1 MRLWRNWYTRSVEV
15 AVGFILW
22 KFKSSQPHQIN
33 MNKEVKLKDNK
44 FSPEKSVELITN
56 YLENYQSNKIFTYLD
71 DMHNADIADLLQNLD
86 PILRLS
92 LLNIISNK
100 FDPEILTYLNDSLRE
115 EIVETLDIKQ
125 LANNAKK
132 LDIDDAV
139 DLVED
144 LEKEDQ
150 NIFLQNLEEKDRT
163 LIEEGLNYPEDS
175 AGRLMQRQ
183 YVAIN
188 QSWNVGQAIDY
199 LRSNKKNLPE
209 DFYDIYLINDLNQVA
224 GIVPLGRLMGS
235 KRDISL
241 NNIIN
246 KELRLIDVETDQE
259 EVAYL
264 FSKYGLVSAPV
275 INKDKMVIGSITVD
289 DVVEVIEEEREED
302 ILKLGGVGHTDIY
315 DSIVNTTRSRLSWLI
330 VNLMTAVVASIV
342 IGLFEAAIEKVVA
355 LAILM
360 PIVASMGANAGTQT
374 LTVAV
379 RALAVKELTTS
390 NALKIITKETFIGG
404 INGIIFAIIISVVS
418 IYWFQD
424 IMLGAIIGLAMVLNL
439 IIAGFAGTIIP
450 LALVRMKIDPALASA
465 VILTTITDVFGFLSF
480 LGLATLFLI

>member
-1 MRLWRNWYTRSVEV
+1 MNEKQNINKDTLSTKNYVEE
-15 AVGFILW
+15 I
-22 KFKSSQPHQIN
+22 S
-33 MNKEVKLKDNK
+33 
-44 FSPEKSVELITN
+44 N
-56 YLENYQSNKIFTYLD
+56 YLENYQNSKIDNFLNNT
-71 DMHNADIADLLQNLD
+71 HNADIADVIQNLD
-86 PILRLS
+86 PVLRLS
-92 LLNIISNK
+92 LINIIGNK

-125 LANNAKK
+125 LANNAKE

-150 NIFLQNLEEKDRT
+150 DTFLENLEEKERT
-163 LIEEGLNYPEDS
+163 LIEEGLTYPEDS

-183 YVAIN
+183 FVALD
-188 QSWNVGQAIDY
+188 QFWNVGQAIDF
-199 LRSNKKNLPE
+199 LRNNKKNLPE
-209 DFYDIYLINDLNQVA
+209 DFYDIYLINPNKQVF
-224 GIVPLGRLMGS
+224 GVVPLGRLMGS
-235 KRDISL
+235 KRDVSL
-241 NNIIN
+241 NKIIN
-246 KELRLIDVETDQE
+246 KELRLIEVNMDQE

-275 INKDKMVIGSITVD
+275 IDNNKIIGSITVD

-315 DSIVNTTRSRLSWLI
+315 NSVIDTTKSRLSWLI
-330 VNLMTAVVASIV
+330 VNLMTAIVASIV

-379 RALAVKELTTS
+379 RALL
-390 NALKIITKETFIGG
+390 
-404 INGIIFAIIISVVS
+404 
-418 IYWFQD
+418 
-424 IMLGAIIGLAMVLNL
+424 
-439 IIAGFAGTIIP
+439 
-450 LALVRMKIDPALASA
+450 
-465 VILTTITDVFGFLSF
+465 
-480 LGLATLFLI
+480 

>member
-1 MRLWRNWYTRSVEV
+1 MNEKLNKNQDTFSTKNYVEE
-15 AVGFILW
+15 I
-22 KFKSSQPHQIN
+22 S
-33 MNKEVKLKDNK
+33 
-44 FSPEKSVELITN
+44 N
-56 YLENYQSNKIFTYLD
+56 YLENYQNSKIDNFLNNT
-71 DMHNADIADLLQNLD
+71 HNADIADVIQNLD
-86 PILRLS
+86 PVLRLS
-92 LLNIISNK
+92 LINIIGNK

-125 LANNAKK
+125 LANNAKE

-144 LEKEDQ
+144 LEKKDQ
-150 NIFLQNLEEKDRT
+150 DTFLENLEEKERT

-183 YVAIN
+183 FVALD
-188 QSWNVGQAIDY
+188 QFWNVGQAIDF
-199 LRSNKKNLPE
+199 LRKNKKNLPE
-209 DFYDIYLINDLNQVA
+209 DFYDIYLINPNKQVF
-224 GIVPLGRLMGS
+224 GVVPLGRLMGS
-235 KRDISL
+235 KRDVSL
-241 NNIIN
+241 NKITN
-246 KELRLIDVETDQE
+246 KELRLIEVNMDQE

-275 INKDKMVIGSITVD
+275 IDNNKIIGSITVD

-315 DSIVNTTRSRLSWLI
+315 NSVIDTTKSRLSWLI
-330 VNLMTAVVASIV
+330 VNLMTAIVASIV

-379 RALAVKELTTS
+379 RALAVKELTPS
-390 NALKIITKETFIGG
+390 NAVKIITKETFIGG
-404 INGIIFAIIISVVS
+404 INGIIFAIIISLLS

-424 IMLGAIIGLAMVLNL
+424 FMLGLIIGSAMVLNL

-450 LALVRMKIDPALASA
+450 LALDKMKIDPALASA
-465 VILTTITDVFGFLSF
+465 VILSTITDVFGFLSF

>member
-1 MRLWRNWYTRSVEV
+1 MTDNINKDKKNFSSNESV
-15 AVGFILW
+15 
-22 KFKSSQPHQIN
+22 N
-33 MNKEVKLKDNK
+33 
-44 FSPEKSVELITN
+44 LITE
-56 YLENYQSNKIFTYLD
+56 YLNNYQNSKILKYLD
-71 DMHNADIADLLQNLD
+71 EMHNADIAELLQNLD
-86 PILRLS
+86 PVLRLS
-92 LLNIISNK
+92 LISIINYK

-125 LANNAKK
+125 LATNAKE

-144 LEKEDQ
+144 LEEKDQ
-150 NIFLQNLEEKDRT
+150 NIFLENLEEEERS

-183 YVAIN
+183 FVAVN
-188 QSWNVGQAIDY
+188 QSWDVGQAIDY
-199 LRSNKKNLPE
+199 LRDNKENLPE
-209 DFYDIYLINDLNQVA
+209 DFYDIYLINNNQEAKGV
-224 GIVPLGRLMGS
+224 VPLGRLMGS
-235 KRDISL
+235 KREIELNSL
-241 NNIIN
+241 SN
-246 KELRLIDVETDQE
+246 KELRLIDVNTDQE
-259 EVAYL
+259 DVALL
-264 FSKYGLVSAPV
+264 FNKYGLVSAPV
-275 INKDKMVIGSITVD
+275 INNQKKIIGSITVD

-302 ILKLGGVGHTDIY
+302 ILKLGGVDHTDLYESVI
-315 DSIVNTTRSRLSWLI
+315 STTKSRISWLI

-379 RALAVKELTTS
+379 RAIAVKELTTS

-404 INGIIFAIIISVVS
+404 INGMIFAIIISLISV
-418 IYWFQD
+418 YWFENL
-424 IMLGAIIGLAMVLNL
+424 MLGLIIGIAMISNL
-439 IIAGFAGTIIP
+439 ILAGFAGIVIP
-450 LALVRMKIDPALASA
+450 LVLDKLRVDPALASA